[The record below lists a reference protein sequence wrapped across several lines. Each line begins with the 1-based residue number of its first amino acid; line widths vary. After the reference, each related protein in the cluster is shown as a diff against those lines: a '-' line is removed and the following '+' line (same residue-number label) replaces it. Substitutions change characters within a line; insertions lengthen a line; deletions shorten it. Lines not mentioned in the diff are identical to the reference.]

1 MKKEKSVLQDFSL
14 GQQIT
19 IASVLKRMTK
29 YSTPDE
35 YGRSKRLKVW
45 ENIPLEK
52 PNTAI
57 VVGVRTLSN
66 GYTDWDREIGNIY
79 NPAKYFKA
87 LLVVSTLSSAPYYVE
102 FPVCDDFV
110 K

>member
-35 YGRSKRLKVW
+35 YGRS
-45 ENIPLEK
+45 NISDF
-52 PNTAI
+52 T
-57 VVGVRTLSN
+57 V
-66 GYTDWDREIGNIY
+66 
-79 NPAKYFKA
+79 FK
-87 LLVVSTLSSAPYYVE
+87 
-102 FPVCDDFV
+102 FKFVCF
-110 K
+110 